1 MINLEAV
8 NLYSRFFKK
17 QKSIFSG
24 SKSAVWTGK
33 TMQESKFQL
42 KILNVVL
49 KIIRQHYFSKYK
61 PTQYTL

>member
-1 MINLEAV
+1 MYQCFLEAI
-8 NLYSRFFKK
+8 KK
-17 QKSIFSG
+17 QKPIFSG

-33 TMQESKFQL
+33 TMQESKFV

-49 KIIRQHYFSKYK
+49 KIISQHYFSKYK